1 MQKKVLQFLA
11 GFALVGLV
19 FAGISFAQITTRAG
33 DATLMTAGAGGSTT
47 VTQDQSVWPVPN
59 DRRGLYVTH
68 YTVPAAGI
76 SNQTI
81 NITDWD
87 IPQGT
92 ILLNSGVVEA
102 ETAFTTSDSVLS
114 LRVGGQTF
122 IDSEAN
128 PFTAGQHAVANTPTT
143 TTSAGPI
150 QLVVGD
156 EGVNITNGV
165 IAIYLPVILGNVN
178 E

>member
-19 FAGISFAQITTRAG
+19 LAGISFAQITTRAG

-47 VTQDQSVWPVPN
+47 VTQDQSVWPTPT
-59 DRRGLYVTH
+59 DRRGLYVAN
-68 YTVPAAGI
+68 YKVPAAGI
-76 SNQTI
+76 SNQVI

-102 ETAFTTSDSVLS
+102 ETAFTTSDSMLT

-122 IDSEAN
+122 LSGTNAL
-128 PFTAGQHAVANTPTT
+128 TAGQHTVANCPTT